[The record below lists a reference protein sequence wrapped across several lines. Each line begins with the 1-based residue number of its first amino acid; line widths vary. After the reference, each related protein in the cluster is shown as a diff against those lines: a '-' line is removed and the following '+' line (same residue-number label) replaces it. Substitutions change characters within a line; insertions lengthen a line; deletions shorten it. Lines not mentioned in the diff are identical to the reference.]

1 MLLFD
6 GCAMDVFFDSCL
18 VCVIVCLGW
27 CFDGCF
33 GGCFVLLVDGFDGC
47 FHGGCWF
54 SWLRFDGCTGAAWGP
69 GRGLSISSGVS
80 EAKPEAPDAGK
91 KQQKTRLSHHGWFPL
106 LFLLCWRME
115 I

>member
-1 MLLFD
+1 MMLD
-6 GCAMDVFFDSCL
+6 GCVFFDSCL

-47 FHGGCWF
+47 FHGGCW
-54 SWLRFDGCTGAAWGP
+54 L